1 MKKNIKKSL
10 NFQRTIILTSGVLVL
25 SIALGN
31 VSALLN
37 TGNADQTKTGGLTV
51 KELSL
56 DDGTGKGDITNA
68 DDITGG
74 NALSLHSKTSKSE
87 ISLDK
92 GGAEGIK
99 FYTGGSERMAVGDDG
114 NLYIPGL
121 TDCFLKVDDT
131 GKISYTW
138 RQFVGNHAS

>member
-25 SIALGN
+25 SIAVALVAVAAWTGPSVEAPLGN

-56 DDGTGKGDITNA
+56 
-68 DDITGG
+68 
-74 NALSLHSKTSKSE
+74 E
-87 ISLDK
+87 IL
-92 GGAEGIK
+92 
-99 FYTGGSERMAVGDDG
+99 
-114 NLYIPGL
+114 
-121 TDCFLKVDDT
+121 
-131 GKISYTW
+131 
-138 RQFVGNHAS
+138 

>member
-25 SIALGN
+25 SIAVALVVIAWTGPSVEAPLGN

-56 DDGTGKGDITNA
+56 AK
-68 DDITGG
+68 
-74 NALSLHSKTSKSE
+74 E
-87 ISLDK
+87 ILQ
-92 GGAEGIK
+92 
-99 FYTGGSERMAVGDDG
+99 TRM
-114 NLYIPGL
+114 I
-121 TDCFLKVDDT
+121 
-131 GKISYTW
+131 
-138 RQFVGNHAS
+138 